1 MKRIELT
8 EKQYRNFFNGL
19 VKYYTFQKGIQ
30 FVDAKEIATKVMER
44 GITKFDIEKGVQFDT
59 FLFAVSNNAI
69 IDYYRKKAKEKQFT
83 VVSINTNSADEENDF
98 ASVDIA
104 DNSKDGLEQMIQTE
118 DRNSL
123 LDLLNVLSPQ
133 QKQIMICFYVK
144 QLKYKEIELELGIDM
159 NNIKV
164 NLFRGREALI
174 KAYKNRK

>member
-8 EKQYRNFFNGL
+8 EKQYRNHFRGL
-19 VKYYTFQKGIQ
+19 VNFYVFQKGIQ
-30 FVDAKEIATKVMER
+30 FADSKEIATVV
-44 GITKFDIEKGVQFDT
+44 IEKAIRLFDFKKDVEFDT
-59 FLFAVSNNAI
+59 FLFTVSNCAI
-69 IDYYRKKAKEKQFT
+69 IDYYRKKAKEKRFS
-83 VVSINTNSADEENDF
+83 VVSINTNDRSEEGEVTCID
-98 ASVDIA
+98 VA

-123 LDLLNVLSPQ
+123 LDLLNVLSPI